1 MGLCGCMGLLQSR
14 LGLLSFGEAGN
25 RKGHTCVWDCTLFS
39 SHGAATRG
47 VYTVIIVE
55 SAHRHGFVQLGV
67 LVIRLLSGLLGARC
81 SARGSVRLGA
91 SEGGGRD
98 ADHRWCLGEAR
109 GGDL

>member
-1 MGLCGCMGLLQSR
+1 MARRETGG
-14 LGLLSFGEAGN
+14 A
-25 RKGHTCVWDCTLFS
+25 TLV
-39 SHGAATRG
+39 GAARRSRRTGRPQEECM
-47 VYTVIIVE
+47 VSIME

-67 LVIRLLSGLLGARC
+67 LVIRLLSGLLGAR
-81 SARGSVRLGA
+81 STARGSVRLGA

>member
-47 VYTVIIVE
+47 VYGDYCGVPRTGMAWFNLVCWL
-55 SAHRHGFVQLGV
+55 FVL
-67 LVIRLLSGLLGARC
+67 I
-81 SARGSVRLGA
+81 
-91 SEGGGRD
+91 
-98 ADHRWCLGEAR
+98 
-109 GGDL
+109 